1 MTIAN
6 YLDQLLF
13 AILPYIAM
21 VVFLL
26 GTIHRYRVQKF
37 TYSSLSSQLLENQH
51 HFWALVPFHYGII
64 AVITGHIVAFL
75 IPREI
80 LLWNSMPLRLYIL
93 EVTALIFALCAVIGL
108 IAIIARRMTDP
119 RVRVVTSTVDWIL
132 YAMLLLSVSTGIL
145 TAVFYRWGSAWFA
158 ASAAPYLWSLLKL
171 RPDIAVISAMPWLI
185 KIHIINAWLVIAFFP
200 FSRLVHIL
208 VVPNHYLWRK
218 RQVVRWYRRPEM
230 VQE

>member
-1 MTIAN
+1 
-6 YLDQLLF
+6 
-13 AILPYIAM
+13 
-21 VVFLL
+21 
-26 GTIHRYRVQKF
+26 
-37 TYSSLSSQLLENQH
+37 
-51 HFWALVPFHYGII
+51 
-64 AVITGHIVAFL
+64 
-75 IPREI
+75 
-80 LLWNSMPLRLYIL
+80 
-93 EVTALIFALCAVIGL
+93 
-108 IAIIARRMTDP
+108 
-119 RVRVVTSTVDWIL
+119 
-132 YAMLLLSVSTGIL
+132 MLLLSVATGIL

-185 KIHIINAWLVIAFFP
+185 KIHIINAWLVIGFFP